1 MGESESV
8 AVSGD
13 TEGAK
18 PREEEPVPRRS
29 DDICKVLLN
38 GPDQYRDH
46 LKSKRHKHEKARGGP
61 GRCVLLTEQL
71 RSL

>member
-1 MGESESV
+1 MAFS
-8 AVSGD
+8 SG
-13 TEGAK
+13 GAK

-46 LKSKRHKHEKARGGP
+46 LKSKRHRRNMRRLAEGP
-61 GRCVLLTEQL
+61 GDA
-71 RSL
+71 

>member
-29 DDICKVLLN
+29 EPVPCDICKVLLN

-46 LKSKRHKHEKARGGP
+46 LKSKRHRRNMRRLAEGP
-61 GRCVLLTEQL
+61 GDA
-71 RSL
+71 